1 MKFSALVI
9 LSAALGTYAAPVV
22 RSQEQAKD
30 VVIDASDL
38 GTTNLPKLAV
48 RLPNGKPTPKRRH
61 TSFFSHIEARGPQQA
76 PAPGGRRPATRA
88 TAQRPAANRRPRD
101 VDSASVEDEQDTL
114 DDEDGTLKAGA
125 GKESATDEQEPQF
138 SDETE
143 LEPEPKAVEARDPQ
157 SRPPPP
163 PPPSL
168 PPRPPA
174 PRPPVRAPIPPPPR
188 PPVRAPAPPPPPRP
202 PVRAPAPAP
211 APRPPRPPVRAPA
224 PAPRPPAR
232 APAPAPPPPAPRP
245 LVARPAAPLAP
256 VRAPVPPPPRPPVR
270 APAPAPAPRPPVGG
284 PPPPAGGNSGLPP
297 PPPPRN

>member
-1 MKFSALVI
+1 MKFSAFVI
-9 LSAALGTYAAPVV
+9 LSAALGAYAAPIL
-22 RSQEQAKD
+22 RSGEQAKD

-38 GTTNLPKLAV
+38 GTTDLPKLAV

-76 PAPGGRRPATRA
+76 PARGGRQPAAGA

-101 VDSASVEDEQDTL
+101 VGSASVEDEQDTL
-114 DDEDGTLKAGA
+114 DDKDGTFKAGA
-125 GKESATDEQEPQF
+125 GEESAADDEEPHF

-143 LEPEPKAVEARDPQ
+143 FEPEPKAVEARDPQ

-163 PPPSL
+163 PPPPL

-174 PRPPVRAPIPPPPR
+174 PRPPVRAPIPRPPR
-188 PPVRAPAPPPPPRP
+188 PPARAPAPPPPPRP
-202 PVRAPAPAP
+202 PVRAPAA
-211 APRPPRPPVRAPA
+211 
-224 PAPRPPAR
+224 APRPPAR
-232 APAPAPPPPAPRP
+232 APAPAPRPP
-245 LVARPAAPLAP
+245 VARPAAPLPP
-256 VRAPVPPPPRPPVR
+256 VRAPVPPSPRPPVR

-284 PPPPAGGNSGLPP
+284 PPPPAGGNSGLRP